1 MTVIQLHN
9 SVHDSQEGAIFV
21 ETPKNNEADERIME
35 VFDDRLGGWGSKKGV
50 CQVIVMSATATNRHH
65 VTLSI
70 RNPYPRHGP
79 RRTSSIGLS
88 SSRLILYELFIE

>member
-50 CQVIVMSATATNRHH
+50 CQVIVGHCHEPS
-65 VTLSI
+65 
-70 RNPYPRHGP
+70 PRDLIDP
-79 RRTSSIGLS
+79 KPTSRPS
-88 SSRLILYELFIE
+88 SNLVDLFIE